1 MEIAS
6 SITRD
11 RTLGTSPSDWIPG
24 ATRDYDSAGSTKST
38 FENWAGRVGSPE
50 DVQCRN
56 LLGRA
61 GTKRVS
67 LWKRLKSPLC

>member
-1 MEIAS
+1 MNNTPRQDQNSVNPS
-6 SITRD
+6 SPQ
-11 RTLGTSPSDWIPG
+11 LSHHSGW
-24 ATRDYDSAGSTKST
+24 ST

-67 LWKRLKSPLC
+67 L

>member
-1 MEIAS
+1 MNNTPRQDQNSVNPS
-6 SITRD
+6 SPQVSHHS
-11 RTLGTSPSDWIPG
+11 GW
-24 ATRDYDSAGSTKST
+24 ST
-38 FENWAGRVGSPE
+38 FENWAGRVGSTE

-67 LWKRLKSPLC
+67 L